1 MIRLTED
8 TTITLETKPEKDNT
22 ADSKTN
28 SSHQQIDPQILNPN
42 QPIWKPL
49 FHFLL
54 PLMASNILQSLGGTV
69 SSIIVGQGIGEN
81 ALAAINVVMPL
92 VFFLVSLVIG
102 IGGASSVLIGQAFGA
117 NEYERIRRIVNTSLK
132 FSFFLGILVAVFG
145 FTFTHQLLMLIQ
157 TPKIIM
163 NDAAHFARI
172 VFASLPITFV
182 YIIYTTFLRGTG
194 DSKTPFY
201 FLLISTLINIV
212 LAPIFTLGWFGFP
225 ALSVKGIALSM
236 ILANLI
242 TMIALF
248 IYLKKINH
256 LLSVDRSLFKSFK
269 MDPLILKLM
278 IKIGLPSGIQM
289 VFISLSE
296 IAVIFL
302 INSYGEQATAA
313 YGAVIQVI
321 TYVQMPALS
330 LGMAVGIFG
339 SQLIGAKANHRLTTL
354 LKSGLWLNYILGIT
368 LVIISYLCSRL
379 ILGLFLVEPS
389 TLAMAQKI
397 LLLVLWAYLLF
408 GNSLIISGL
417 MRSSGTVLWPT
428 LIGIVSVWGVQVPT
442 AYILSKVVGLGLNGV
457 WMAYPIAFAFSLGAT
472 YLYYRFWW
480 KTKEHGNI
488 FQSA

>member
-1 MIRLTED
+1 MTKD
-8 TTITLETKPEKDNT
+8 TTLETKLEKVSTDD
-22 ADSKTN
+22 APSK
-28 SSHQQIDPQILNPN
+28 SSHQQINPQILDPN

-49 FHFLL
+49 FYFLL
-54 PLMASNILQSLGGTV
+54 PLMASNVLQSLGGTA

-92 VFFLVSLVIG
+92 VFFLISLVIG

-117 NEYERIRRIVNTSLK
+117 NDHERIRRIVNTSLK
-132 FSFFLGILVAVFG
+132 FSFFLGIVVALFG
-145 FTFTHQLLMLIQ
+145 IIFLDQLLMLIQ
-157 TPKIIM
+157 TPQAIM

-172 VFASLPITFV
+172 VFAFLPITFV

-212 LAPIFTLGWFGFP
+212 LAPILTLGWFGFP
-225 ALSVKGIALSM
+225 ALSVQGIAFSM
-236 ILANLI
+236 VFANLI

-256 LLSVDRSLFKSFK
+256 LLAVDRTLFQSLR

-278 IKIGLPSGIQM
+278 IKIGLPSGVQM

-339 SQLIGAKANHRLTTL
+339 SQLIGAKANHRLNTL
-354 LKSGLWLNYILGIT
+354 LKSGLWLNYIIGIT
-368 LVIISYLCSRL
+368 LVVFSYVFSRL

-397 LLLVLWAYLLF
+397 LLMVLWAYLLF
-408 GNSLIISGL
+408 GNTMIISGL

-428 LIGIVSVWGVQVPT
+428 IIGIFSVWGVQVPT
-442 AYILSKVVGLGLNGV
+442 AYVLSKVAGFGINGV
-457 WMAYPIAFAFSLGAT
+457 WMAYPIAFTFSLVAT
-472 YLYYRFWW
+472 YLYYRLSW
-480 KTKEHGNI
+480 KSKQHGNI